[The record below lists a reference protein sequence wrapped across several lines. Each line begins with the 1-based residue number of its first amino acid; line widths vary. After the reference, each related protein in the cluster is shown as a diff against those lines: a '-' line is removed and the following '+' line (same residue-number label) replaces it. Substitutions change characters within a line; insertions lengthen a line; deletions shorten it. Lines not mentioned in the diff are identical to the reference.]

1 MLMENFLRSKEYWQV
16 VETGFSAA
24 ANDTDLSD
32 EQQKAIANQRLK
44 DLRAKNYLFQAIDR
58 SILETILDKET
69 SKGIWDSM
77 KKTFQ
82 GNARV
87 KRVQL
92 QAFCKDFEILHM
104 KDGKTVSDY
113 FTHTLTIT
121 NKLRFLGEILNDV
134 TVIEKIM
141 RSMTSK
147 FDYVVCSI
155 KESKDL
161 DTMSI
166 DELQSSLLVHEQRMH
181 SHALEEQ
188 ALEITHKN
196 NGSKFGRSSNTFR
209 GRGRGCGRQG
219 FDKSLVECF
228 YCHDLGHFQYECP
241 KKSKERESQSQTHY
255 VETNEPLL
263 LMAYVDN
270 TEKMELKESFFRT

>member
-1 MLMENFLRSKEYWQV
+1 
-16 VETGFSAA
+16 
-24 ANDTDLSD
+24 
-32 EQQKAIANQRLK
+32 
-44 DLRAKNYLFQAIDR
+44 
-58 SILETILDKET
+58 
-69 SKGIWDSM
+69 
-77 KKTFQ
+77 
-82 GNARV
+82 
-87 KRVQL
+87 
-92 QAFCKDFEILHM
+92 M

-113 FTHTLTIT
+113 FTHTLSIT

-134 TVIEKIM
+134 TVIEKIL

-147 FDYVVCSI
+147 FGYVVCSI

-166 DELQSSLLVHEQRMH
+166 DKLQSSLLVHEQRMH
-181 SHALEEQ
+181 SYALEEQ
-188 ALEITHKN
+188 ALKITHKN
-196 NGSKFGRSSNTFR
+196 NGSKFGRNSNTFR
-209 GRGRGCGRQG
+209 GRGRGRGRQG

-241 KKSKERESQSQTHY
+241 KKSKERESQSQAYY

-270 TEKMELKESFFRT
+270 TEKMELKDSFSEPDSLKVDEYTEADYVEMDECKMELLLMAHVEKAPDQTSWFLDSGCSNCQCILWQEYQQYMATKL